1 MSFKNTNDVCSIR
14 LCGRISRLKTNTR
27 EAFWRVSRV
36 LWQLLPSNSD
46 SFTDTK
52 YPNVDSGILEKGW
65 TSWQA
70 NVQSVGV
77 QWLTHFYGLLQLKQ
91 HGRNLKSLLIK
102 YSLIIFF
109 FYKSPFENVIT
120 CAATSEV
127 WIQTQVWRQWWG
139 SRVQELCLASVQWL
153 SCGTTGKRWS

>member
-1 MSFKNTNDVCSIR
+1 MSHWSYF
-14 LCGRISRLKTNTR
+14 
-27 EAFWRVSRV
+27 
-36 LWQLLPSNSD
+36 PSNSD

-52 YPNVDSGILEKGW
+52 YPNKDSEILEKVW

-91 HGRNLKSLLIK
+91 YGRNLKSLLIK

-109 FYKSPFENVIT
+109 FTNLLLKM
-120 CAATSEV
+120 
-127 WIQTQVWRQWWG
+127 
-139 SRVQELCLASVQWL
+139 
-153 SCGTTGKRWS
+153 